1 MRRFTIA
8 ALAIMTLPF
17 PAIATPRAP
26 SQPVNLLP
34 VPPVA
39 YTVRILA
46 NGATLYALRDP
57 SASTVSVNIWYDVG
71 QRDDPRGRGGFAH
84 LFEHLMFKQTRNL
97 PQGVMPFLISI
108 GGTANASTLLD
119 YTVYT
124 ETAPASRL
132 ESVLWMEGERLRN
145 LVIDDANFR
154 SERSVVEEE
163 LRQRILAQPYGR
175 ILYTLLPGFVF
186 STHPYARPIGG
197 TAADLDKASLDDVR
211 AFHEAYYRPDNGI
224 YVVSGNFDPKRLDV
238 WADKYIGSIPR
249 PATPIIRDRAV
260 ETPRAG
266 PRTVDAYA
274 PNVPLPALIAA
285 WRAPPATDR
294 DTAGIA
300 VIEAL
305 LARGAGARLNRSLVA
320 ERHLA
325 SSVSSFNLP
334 TRDGH
339 AFALVVTLA
348 KDAKLADAEA
358 ALAGQMA
365 TLRDTPMSATE
376 LASVKNALFGAA
388 LGDRETADGRSQAV
402 GEGAALTG
410 DPKMEDRRLAAI
422 RALTPA
428 DVQRIAAKWLASDR
442 QVTIRYQDE
451 GKRPAGYAGDVSP
464 NDTAAMG
471 PTVPMAT
478 RPPVAIAAE
487 ADRERAPAAGAPVLP
502 APPAIVE
509 QRLPN
514 GLKLVSVHSTDV
526 PLTTLELVIPG
537 GAAADPEGRSGLA
550 AVTTALALRGA
561 GANDA
566 DAFAKVL
573 DGLGAR
579 LTASARPDATV
590 VKLTVPTINVD
601 AAGALFADAVL
612 RPRLTAT
619 ELERERQKQLGA
631 LAVATKQP
639 MQLAV
644 RLLPATMLAGS
655 PYGAL
660 TTTTS
665 LGAITLDDVV
675 ATQRRWSPAGATLI
689 VTGSLSA
696 PAAHTLA
703 QRLLGGWSSAAA
715 PAAPPR
721 VTLPTPRFLAIDLPG
736 AGQTAVIGAL
746 PLPPRAALD
755 YPAFDVANAIL
766 GGGRQGWLYEEIR
779 EKRGLSYGAGSQAD
793 LRLGGGYLLLAA
805 QTKNPSAPE
814 VVDIMLAQ
822 LGRFPKEP
830 PTAPVVAE
838 RNQSLAAARA
848 SQTDRSANLAEY
860 LTTLVAGGVPMSVAR
875 DELGSGVQVDAG
887 RVTAAAA
894 ALIDPARATF
904 IVIGDG
910 KQWLAQ
916 LRARHPDL
924 VVVDTDGQPVKAT
937 P

>member
-1 MRRFTIA
+1 MRRFAIT
-8 ALAIMTLPF
+8 ALAFTTLPL
-17 PAIATPRAP
+17 PAVASPEAP
-26 SQPVNLLP
+26 AAPIKLLP

-39 YTVRILA
+39 YTVRTLA

-97 PQGVMPFLISI
+97 PQGVMPYLVSI
-108 GGTANASTLLD
+108 GGTGNASTLLD
-119 YTVYT
+119 YTIYT
-124 ETAPASRL
+124 ETAPANRL

-145 LVIDDANFR
+145 LVIDEANFR
-154 SERSVVEEE
+154 SERNVVEEE

-197 TAADLDKASLDDVR
+197 TAADLDQASLADVR

-224 YVVSGNFDPKRLDV
+224 YVVSGNFDPKQLDA

-249 PATPIIRDRAV
+249 PRTPIVRDHAV

-285 WRAPPATDR
+285 WRAPPASDR
-294 DTAGIA
+294 DAAGIA

-305 LARGAGARLNRSLVA
+305 LAKGAGAKLNRSLVA

-348 KDAKLADAEA
+348 KDATLADTEA
-358 ALAGQMA
+358 ALAAQLA
-365 TLRDTPMSATE
+365 TLRDTPMSPAE
-376 LASVKNALFGAA
+376 LASIKNALFGDA
-388 LGDRETADGRSQAV
+388 LANRETPDGRSEV
-402 GEGAALTG
+402 IGESAALTG
-410 DPKMEDRRLAAI
+410 DPRTEDRRLAAI

-428 DVQRIAAKWLASDR
+428 DVQRIAKKWLAADR
-442 QVTIRYQDE
+442 QVTLRYQDE
-451 GKRPAGYAGDVSP
+451 SKRPAGYTGDVST

-471 PTVPMAT
+471 PIVPPAT
-478 RPPVAIAAE
+478 RPPAAIAAD
-487 ADRERAPAAGAPVLP
+487 ADRERPPAAGAPIPP

-509 QRLPN
+509 QRLSN
-514 GLKLVSVHSTDV
+514 GLRLVAVHSTDV
-526 PLTTLELVIPG
+526 PLTTFELVIPG
-537 GAAADPEGRSGLA
+537 GTAADPAGRSGLA
-550 AVTTALALRGA
+550 DVTAALALRGA
-561 GANDA
+561 GTRDANA
-566 DAFAKVL
+566 IASAL

-579 LTASARPDATV
+579 LTATARPDAV
-590 VKLTVPTINVD
+590 IVKLTVPTINAD
-601 AAGALFADAVL
+601 TAGALLADAVL
-612 RPRLTAT
+612 RPRLAGT
-619 ELERERQKQLGA
+619 EFERERQKQLGA
-631 LAVATKQP
+631 LAVVTKQP
-639 MQLAV
+639 MQLAL

-660 TTTTS
+660 ATTAS
-665 LGAITLDDVV
+665 LGAITHDDVV

-689 VTGSLSA
+689 VAGSLGT
-696 PAAHTLA
+696 PAAHALA
-703 QRLLGGWSSAAA
+703 ERLLGGWVAAAA
-715 PAAPPR
+715 PAAPKR
-721 VTLPTPRFLAIDLPG
+721 VTSPAPRFLAVDLPG

-746 PLPPRAALD
+746 PLPPRTDMD
-755 YPAFDVANAIL
+755 YPAFDIANVIL
-766 GGGRQGWLYEEIR
+766 GGGRQGWLYNEIR

-793 LRLGGGYLLLAA
+793 LRLGGGYLLSAA

-814 VVDIMLAQ
+814 VVEIMLAQ
-822 LGRFPKEP
+822 FGRFAKEP
-830 PTAPVVAE
+830 PTPEAVAE
-838 RNQSLAAARA
+838 RSQFLAAARA
-848 SQTDRSANLAEY
+848 SQTDRTANLAEY
-860 LTTLVAGGVPMSVAR
+860 LANLAAGGVPMSVAR
-875 DELGSGVQVDAG
+875 DELSGSVAVDAG
-887 RVTAAAA
+887 RVAAAAA

-904 IVIGDG
+904 IVVGDA

-916 LRARHPDL
+916 LRERHPDL
-924 VVVDTDGQPVKAT
+924 VMVDADGRPVAT

>member
-1 MRRFTIA
+1 MTRFGIA
-8 ALAIMTLPF
+8 ALAIVALPL
-17 PAIATPRAP
+17 PAIASPEPA
-26 SQPVNLLP
+26 SQPVKLLP
-34 VPPVA
+34 VPPIA
-39 YTVRILA
+39 YTVRTLA

-57 SASTVSVNIWYDVG
+57 AASTVSVNIWYDVG

-97 PQGVMPFLISI
+97 PQGVMPYLVGI
-108 GGTANASTLLD
+108 GGTGNASTLLD
-119 YTVYT
+119 YTIYT

-154 SERSVVEEE
+154 SERNVVEEE

-197 TAADLDKASLDDVR
+197 TAADLDQAGLADVR

-224 YVVSGNFDPKRLDV
+224 YVVSGNFDPKQLDT
-238 WADKYIGSIPR
+238 WADRYIGSIPR
-249 PATPIIRDRAV
+249 PRTPIVRDHAV

-274 PNVPLPALIAA
+274 PNVPLPALIVA
-285 WRAPPATDR
+285 WRAPPARDR

-348 KDAKLADAEA
+348 GDASLADTEA
-358 ALAGQMA
+358 ALATQLA
-365 TLRDTPMSATE
+365 QLRDRPIAASE
-376 LASVKNALFGAA
+376 LVSIKNALFGEA
-388 LGDRETADGRSQAV
+388 LGNRETADGRNEAI
-402 GEGAALTG
+402 GEGVALTG
-410 DPKMEDRRLAAI
+410 DPTTDDRRLAAI
-422 RALTPA
+422 RTLTPA
-428 DVQRIAAKWLASDR
+428 DVQRIAAKWLSPGS

-451 GKRPAGYAGDVSP
+451 GKRPAGYTGDVSL

-471 PTVPMAT
+471 PTVPPAT
-478 RPPVAIAAE
+478 RPPVTIAAE
-487 ADRERAPAAGAPVLP
+487 ADRERPPVAGAPVLP
-502 APPAIVE
+502 AAPAIVE
-509 QRLPN
+509 QQLPN
-514 GLKLVSVHSTDV
+514 ELRLVAVHSTDV

-537 GAAADPEGRSGLA
+537 GTAADPEGRAGLA
-550 AVTTALALRGA
+550 TVTAALALRGA
-561 GANDA
+561 GTHDA
-566 DAFAKVL
+566 DTFNTIL

-579 LTASARPDATV
+579 LTTSARPDATV
-590 VKLTVPTINVD
+590 FKLTVPSVNAD
-601 AAGALFADAVL
+601 AAGALLADAVL
-612 RPRLTAT
+612 RPRLAT
-619 ELERERQKQLGA
+619 DDVERERQKQLGA
-631 LAVATKQP
+631 LVVATKQP
-639 MQLAV
+639 MQVAL
-644 RLLPATMLAGS
+644 RLLPATMFAGS
-655 PYGAL
+655 PYGPL
-660 TTTTS
+660 TTSAS
-665 LGAITLDDVV
+665 LGAITRDDVV
-675 ATQRRWSPAGATLI
+675 ATQRHWSPTGATLI
-689 VTGSLSA
+689 VTGSLGT
-696 PAAHTLA
+696 PAARALA
-703 QRLLGGWSSAAA
+703 QRLLGGWSGAAA
-715 PAAPPR
+715 TAAPPR
-721 VTLPTPRFLAIDLPG
+721 VTAQAPRFLAVDLPG

-793 LRLGGGYLLLAA
+793 LRLGGGYLLTAA

-814 VVDIMLAQ
+814 VVEVTRAQ
-822 LGRFPKEP
+822 LGRFAKEP
-830 PTAPVVAE
+830 PTPTVVAE
-838 RNQSLAAARA
+838 RSQFLAATRA
-848 SQTDRSANLAEY
+848 SQTDRTANLAEY
-860 LTTLVAGGVPMSVAR
+860 LTNLVAGGVPMSVAR
-875 DELGSGVQVDAG
+875 AELGSGTPVDPA
-887 RVTAAAA
+887 RVAAAA
-894 ALIDPARATF
+894 RATIDPARATF
-904 IVIGDG
+904 IVVGDA
-910 KQWLAQ
+910 KQWLPA
-916 LRARHPDL
+916 LRERHPDL
-924 VVVDTDGQPVKAT
+924 VVVDADGRPVTT